1 MDDGGDVNAI
11 RAIEMDAPDAVTAAA
26 AVVRENGA
34 VVLRGIVPHSVV
46 TRMHSELTRAIGE
59 DMARFGSSHPFPGIV
74 HALMLRGASFMEL
87 LSIAAVQAVSRAIL
101 GHGAIVH
108 AFNSSSLPPNDTNYA
123 GRIHVDSPRHIQ
135 GYATN
140 IGLAFPLDAFTVEN
154 GAMEIWP
161 QSFRLAAA
169 PTAEEFDR
177 NKVVLAGLLPGD
189 AVCFNSRCWHQSGVN
204 TTAEWRHAATVNV
217 CRAYMRQQFDFSRMI
232 PPDLSASLAEDVR
245 QFLGYHV
252 RMPVSLDEFMAP
264 PDQRP
269 YRPGQE

>member
-11 RAIEMDAPDAVTAAA
+11 RSIEMNAPDAVTEAAA
-26 AVVRENGA
+26 EVRENGA
-34 VVLRGIVPHSVV
+34 VVLRGIVPHGLVAP
-46 TRMHSELTRAIGE
+46 MHHDLRRAIGE
-59 DMARFGSSHPFPGIV
+59 DMVRYGASHPFPGIV

-87 LSIAAVQAVSRAIL
+87 LSVGAVQAVSRAIL

-123 GRIHVDSPRHIQ
+123 GRIHVDSPRHIP

-140 IGLAFPLDAFTVEN
+140 IGLAFPLDPFTVEN

-161 QSFRLAAA
+161 QSFRLAEA
-169 PTAEEFDR
+169 PAAEEFER

-189 AVCFNSRCWHQSGVN
+189 AVCFNSRCWHQSGMN
-204 TTAEWRHAATVNV
+204 TTAAWRHAATLNV
-217 CRAYMRQQFDFSRMI
+217 CRAYMRQQFDFPRMI
-232 PPDLSASLAEDVR
+232 PRPLSAPLSEDVR

-252 RMPVSLDEFMAP
+252 RMPVSLDEFTAP
-264 PDQRP
+264 PDRRP